1 VARPVVGGGIVNINL
16 HLTENAELR
25 ALSRVDEAGRPFA
38 EIQWDFHGPLPD
50 SRGNGELWGTT
61 TAMRRLAE
69 LILQTARLAE
79 EEAAWQAH
87 AARAAAA
94 QGSRVA

>member
-1 VARPVVGGGIVNINL
+1 MHLDL
-16 HLTENAELR
+16 HLTEHTELR
-25 ALSRVDEAGRPFA
+25 AHSRVDDTGRPFA
-38 EIQWDFHGPLPD
+38 EITWDFHGPLPD

-69 LILQTARLAE
+69 LILAAARLAE

-87 AARAAAA
+87 TARTAPTRR
-94 QGSRVA
+94 GRVA

>member
-1 VARPVVGGGIVNINL
+1 MHLDL
-16 HLTENAELR
+16 HLTEGTELR
-25 ALSRVDEAGRPFA
+25 AHSRVDDTGQPFA
-38 EIQWDFHGPLPD
+38 EITWDFHGPLPD
-50 SRGNGELWGTT
+50 SRGNSELWGTT

-69 LILQTARLAE
+69 LILQAARLAE

-87 AARAAAA
+87 PARVAAA